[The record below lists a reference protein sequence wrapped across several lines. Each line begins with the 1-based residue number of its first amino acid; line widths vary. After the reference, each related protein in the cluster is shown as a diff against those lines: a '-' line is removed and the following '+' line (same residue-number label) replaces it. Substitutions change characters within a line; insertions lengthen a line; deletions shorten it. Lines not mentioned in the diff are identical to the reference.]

1 MRHILKNAVVC
12 EKRFLLYLLRVTPC
26 DRVITSSLHHHL
38 ACFPCFLY
46 PRRRRRRRRR
56 RRILH
61 HRRRRRRRRLLHHRR
76 RRILRG
82 LGPRLPGSLASTTGP
97 KVP

>member
-56 RRILH
+56 R
-61 HRRRRRRRRLLHHRR
+61 LLHHRR